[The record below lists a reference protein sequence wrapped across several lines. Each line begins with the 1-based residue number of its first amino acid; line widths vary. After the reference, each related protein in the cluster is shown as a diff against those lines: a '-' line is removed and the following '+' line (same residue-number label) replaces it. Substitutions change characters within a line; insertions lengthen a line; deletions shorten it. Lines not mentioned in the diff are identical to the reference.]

1 MQHSRAQHLGFLI
14 GVFLFS
20 ATSIAFAV
28 PFGFDNIT
36 GNSVGNA
43 AIGEAQL
50 SVDVTNPGA
59 GQVLFMFSNTGPAAS
74 SIAAVYFDDGPP
86 QSLLG
91 IASIQNGSGVS
102 FSQGASPGNL
112 PGGNNASPAFV
123 TTAGFSADSNPPRQP
138 NGVNPGESLGIT
150 FNLQG
155 GQTFDDVLTDLD
167 NGALRI
173 GIHVQGFT
181 DGGSESFVNTPAPV
195 PEPGTF
201 MLVGTGLVSLLGL
214 HRWRRGQAA

>member
-1 MQHSRAQHLGFLI
+1 MQHSRAQRLGFLI

-28 PFGFDNIT
+28 PFGFVNIT
-36 GNSVGNA
+36 NNNSIDA

-50 SVDVTNPGA
+50 FVDVTDPGPN
-59 GQVLFMFSNTGPAAS
+59 QVLFTFLNIGPAAS
-74 SIAAVYFDDGPP
+74 SITGIYFDDGT
-86 QSLLG
+86 LLG
-91 IASIQNGSGVS
+91 IASIQSGSGVS

-112 PGGNNASPAFV
+112 PGANNASPAFV
-123 TTAGFSADSNPPRQP
+123 TTAGFSADSNPPTQP

-155 GQTFDDVLTDLD
+155 VQTFDDVLMDLGD
-167 NGALRI
+167 GSLRI
-173 GIHVQGFT
+173 GVHVQGFAG
-181 DGGSESFVNTPAPV
+181 GGSESFVNAPAPV

-201 MLVGTGLVSLLGL
+201 VLMATGLVSLLGL
-214 HRWRRGQAA
+214 HRWRQKHGA